1 MKKYLLSLG
10 MLLTVSVSV
19 PFVTYAEGMQNAHV
33 HEMGQWSV
41 VPATCGKDGYRIRT
55 CTNCSYSEKK
65 TIPATGNHSIK
76 CVMIEEPT
84 CIYPGYAEE
93 YCINC
98 GLITAEMDMAPT
110 DKHTY
115 GSWKT
120 VSKATADIEGKEERS
135 CKVCGQKQY
144 RSVSKLEKKIS
155 KDEQN
160 AKKVTIP
167 FFEYWKKMILK

>member
-1 MKKYLLSLG
+1 MKKYLLALV
-10 MLLTVSVSV
+10 MLLAVSVSV
-19 PFVTYAEGMQNAHV
+19 PFVTYAEGTQNAHV
-33 HEMGQWSV
+33 HEMEQ
-41 VPATCGKDGYRIRT
+41 
-55 CTNCSYSEKK
+55 CTV
-65 TIPATGNHSIK
+65 TPTTGNHSIK
-76 CVMIEEPT
+76 FVMIEEPT
-84 CIYPGYAEE
+84 CIYGGYAEE

-115 GSWKT
+115 GYWKT
-120 VSKATADIEGKEERS
+120 VSEATADIEGKEERS

>member
-1 MKKYLLSLG
+1 
-10 MLLTVSVSV
+10 
-19 PFVTYAEGMQNAHV
+19 
-33 HEMGQWSV
+33 
-41 VPATCGKDGYRIRT
+41 
-55 CTNCSYSEKK
+55 
-65 TIPATGNHSIK
+65 
-76 CVMIEEPT
+76 MIEEPT

-120 VSKATADIEGKEERS
+120 VSKATVDIEGKEERS

-155 KDEQN
+155 KDGQN
-160 AKKVTIP
+160 TKKVAIQ
-167 FFEYWKKMILK
+167 FFEYWKKMILE